1 MDHMGR
7 RLDKDRGRSRDVDR
21 MYQAFQ
27 DDTTR
32 EVVDRELSK
41 WVPDRHIHGPGR
53 VWEVWPQIL

>member
-1 MDHMGR
+1 MA
-7 RLDKDRGRSRDVDR
+7 R

-41 WVPDRHIHGPGR
+41 LVLDRRIHGPGR